1 LKLKLDLHV
10 HTTRS
15 HDAFTESSNLAS
27 LSKARGLDGL
37 AITDHNTP
45 VRDPPTGLILVP
57 GIEISSKQGH
67 VIGLGISAPVARGL
81 SADRTIDEIH
91 RLGGVAVI
99 PHPYDLFRSSVRPDQ
114 LKVRPDAIE
123 VVNSSSF
130 LHSVTWKRAREFA
143 EKVQLPRVAGSDSH
157 IPQTLGRAFTLV
169 ETNSSDAESIL
180 DAIRKG
186 AVSPAGRP
194 IRATERL
201 RKLVLSGTRR
211 R

>member
-1 LKLKLDLHV
+1 MKLKLDLHI

-15 HDAFTESSNLAS
+15 HDAFTEPSQLAS

-45 VRDPPTGLILVP
+45 VRDTPDGLVVVP
-57 GIEISSKQGH
+57 GIEVSSKQGH
-67 VIGLGISAPVARGL
+67 VIGLGVSAPVARGL
-81 SADRTIDEIH
+81 SADQTIDEIR
-91 RLGGVAVI
+91 RLGGVAII

-143 EKVQLPRVAGSDSH
+143 EKAELPEVAGSDSH

-169 ETNSSDAESIL
+169 ETDSSDADSIL

-186 AVSPAGRP
+186 SVSPAGRP

-201 RKLVLSGTRR
+201 RKLVLSATRR